1 MRFPAKET
9 SSYIW
14 VAIPVDSVILQWYA
28 CGADWR
34 TDVGHVTASHYQN
47 FSEARITKFSYP
59 WYTVLRSSASR
70 DGTPLILVI
79 NKKRKHPITISYPTT
94 FNKSP
99 TRMPPGS
106 NIHKHFLHFF
116 LLLPTTL
123 YKKKNGV
130 KVLLKECLFSY
141 QSRSRTPQAWS
152 RGDEVSVFSSTQ
164 VLKEDP
170 FCLNPVH
177 SLYTEKVN

>member
-1 MRFPAKET
+1 MVCL
-9 SSYIW
+9 W
-14 VAIPVDSVILQWYA
+14 
-28 CGADWR
+28 CGL
-34 TDVGHVTASHYQN
+34 TDGRRSCDCK
-47 FSEARITKFSYP
+47 SLPKF
-59 WYTVLRSSASR
+59 LRSTDNQIFLPMVHGAPFERFSR
-70 DGTPLILVI
+70 ERTPLILVI

-141 QSRSRTPQAWS
+141 NSRSRTPQA
-152 RGDEVSVFSSTQ
+152 
-164 VLKEDP
+164 
-170 FCLNPVH
+170 
-177 SLYTEKVN
+177 

>member
-1 MRFPAKET
+1 MVCL
-9 SSYIW
+9 W
-14 VAIPVDSVILQWYA
+14 
-28 CGADWR
+28 CGL
-34 TDVGHVTASHYQN
+34 TDGRRSRDYK
-47 FSEARITKFSYP
+47 SLPKF
-59 WYTVLRSSASR
+59 LRSIDNQIFLRMVRETAL
-70 DGTPLILVI
+70 LILVI
-79 NKKRKHPITISYPTT
+79 NKKRIYLITISYPTT

-106 NIHKHFLHFF
+106 NIHKHFLHLF

-141 QSRSRTPQAWS
+141 HSRSRTPQAWS